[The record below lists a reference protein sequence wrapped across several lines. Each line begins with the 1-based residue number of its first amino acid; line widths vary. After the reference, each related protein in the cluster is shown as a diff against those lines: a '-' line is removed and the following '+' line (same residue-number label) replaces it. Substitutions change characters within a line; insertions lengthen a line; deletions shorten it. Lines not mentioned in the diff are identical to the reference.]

1 MWKERSRKRMALR
14 PDPWRSISTPV
25 DAAFADPEVATTISE
40 LTHGW
45 CQRGSPKPVGSD
57 RPTWR
62 CRSGQF
68 QAHDLPAPPRTIE
81 TRPLLKMSE
90 FGYVQRTIG
99 NRRNL
104 RECGASDGKQPK
116 GAAPTE
122 PINLTEN
129 TVSDLIPQIA
139 KRCKPWH
146 RFRTPQDPGMAG
158 YHRSPSY
165 RELHR
170 QGSFR

>member
-1 MWKERSRKRMALR
+1 MWTERSRRERASL
-14 PDPWRSISTPV
+14 PDSWRSTITPV

-40 LTHGW
+40 LTHRR
-45 CQRGSPKPVGSD
+45 CQRSSPKPVGSD
-57 RPTWR
+57 RPAWR
-62 CRSGQF
+62 CCSSQF
-68 QAHDLPAPPRTIE
+68 QAHYLPAPSWTIE
-81 TRPLLKMSE
+81 ARPLLKMSE

-104 RECGASDGKQPK
+104 RECSVSDGKQPK

-146 RFRTPQDPGMAG
+146 RFRTPRDPGMAG

-170 QGSFR
+170 RDNFR